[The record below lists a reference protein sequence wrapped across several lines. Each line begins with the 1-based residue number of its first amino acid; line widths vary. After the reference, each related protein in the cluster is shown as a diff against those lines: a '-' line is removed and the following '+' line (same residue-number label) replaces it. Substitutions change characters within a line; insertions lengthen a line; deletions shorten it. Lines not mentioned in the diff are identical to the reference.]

1 MRPWCH
7 PLLQAERDAVAAE
20 LAEARSRYSWAL
32 AELEAERARSSMLE
46 SRANEAAAELAG
58 VKERYREVCWRA
70 RALAAL
76 CRDGW
81 FCCTLAISA
90 MLREPQA
97 AVSLHPCSSGVLPH
111 VGWNVPP

>member
-1 MRPWCH
+1 MRPLYN

-58 VKERYREVCWRA
+58 VKERYREVRLRLCFALAHWPVSASIRAAAAA
-70 RALAAL
+70 RAWQHLAS
-76 CRDGW
+76 C
-81 FCCTLAISA
+81 
-90 MLREPQA
+90 A
-97 AVSLHPCSSGVLPH
+97 A
-111 VGWNVPP
+111 